1 MSSQLFKSLKHVWHN
16 QGTFKFYNSCVVF
29 RPRVGYNR
37 GIAVSA
43 PQTARKKKL
52 RINGILTARKGVF
65 PMMKKSTFGAVLAF
79 FFAAAG
85 ALTAAALYLYHREKE
100 LDEYERLLFSDDGD
114 DYDDDDDF
122 QDDTVYEKIPAQ
134 PAADAPDAAD
144 AE

>member
-1 MSSQLFKSLKHVWHN
+1 
-16 QGTFKFYNSCVVF
+16 
-29 RPRVGYNR
+29 
-37 GIAVSA
+37 
-43 PQTARKKKL
+43 
-52 RINGILTARKGVF
+52 
-65 PMMKKSTFGAVLAF
+65 MMKKSTFGAVLAF

-114 DYDDDDDF
+114 DF

-134 PAADAPDAAD
+134 PASDAAD